1 MPELIG
7 LTPVTFVTGCGP
19 VFFVF
24 KKIFHKISTFCPDF
38 EHISP
43 IKSLHLRK
51 RDQQKMI
58 AGPKTLGRI
67 GIRKGVFIM
76 RNAIRYTAGAL
87 GMVTV
92 VGIMNPLTVL
102 ASSNY
107 AMQKKVVMAAG
118 ILTRTSNEMG
128 TITRGEFAKMLVQ
141 ASSYHDSIGT
151 ETGIALYADVAA
163 DHPYCN
169 YIRVAAEKGWMTG
182 YLGGNFKPDE
192 PVKMLDAA
200 KALMTLL
207 GYTNDDFT
215 GNVTMNRMTKFNA
228 IGLNDDVGK
237 GISDTLTWSDCVHL
251 FYNLLDTNTKDNEN
265 KTKTSS
271 TVYAQVL
278 GYKLTD
284 DGEINLLE
292 SLKSD
297 LKGPYTLS
305 DGEHI
310 SGIVPFSVSDASF
323 YLNGEPSTK
332 SQIEDAADDGV
343 CLIYYNTKSKMVYAY
358 SEEGT
363 TGEDGGTQ
371 MGAAHGNLDAIYY
384 GSTDIMVP
392 TSISLDGEI
401 YYIDSSDMQF
411 AFSVY
416 GSLEI
421 DDNISIVWKSET
433 DSDGNEKKYVIS
445 YAD

>member
-1 MPELIG
+1 
-7 LTPVTFVTGCGP
+7 
-19 VFFVF
+19 
-24 KKIFHKISTFCPDF
+24 
-38 EHISP
+38 
-43 IKSLHLRK
+43 
-51 RDQQKMI
+51 
-58 AGPKTLGRI
+58 
-67 GIRKGVFIM
+67 M

-169 YIRVAAEKGWMTG
+169 YIRVAAEKGWMIG

-363 TGEDGGTQ
+363 TGEDGETQ